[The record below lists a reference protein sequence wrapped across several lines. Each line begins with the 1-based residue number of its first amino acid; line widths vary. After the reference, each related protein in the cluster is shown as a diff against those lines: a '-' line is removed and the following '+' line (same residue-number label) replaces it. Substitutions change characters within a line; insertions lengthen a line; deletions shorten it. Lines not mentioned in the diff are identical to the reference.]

1 MFGTIWGNFAGTLY
15 FLYFQLAGILL
26 AFWLLKKE
34 NIYTRLLLGS
44 VCGSLLI
51 HWLPILFS
59 FIFDFT
65 LLSHIN
71 AMIPLLPV
79 YYLGIKQ
86 LLTMRGQKSKVSLS
100 AQLVAGLKAHKCFA
114 ILLIVF
120 MFLWVNLLS
129 SHTIPLYEDGAIYT
143 GQCTYGDMNMHLGFI
158 TSIAVQAEFPP
169 VYSIFPDTLLAYP
182 FLSDSISSSVYIF
195 GASLRYAYILPMIFA
210 MLQIFGSV
218 YLFAVTLWS
227 SCAKAVLTFLLYF
240 LNGGLGFF
248 YFINWAQ
255 EREYAFADIFS
266 GFYTTPTNL
275 VGHNIRWVNVI
286 ADMFL
291 PQRATLF
298 GYAMAFPCIF
308 LLYRAV
314 FEKQKKYFLYAG
326 ILVSGLPMIHTHSFL
341 GIGLI
346 SASWLLLY
354 LYNAVYAEKKAS
366 VIRKNLGGIILVVF
380 LAFMCLIQRDWQ
392 RGTIS
397 ADSLMKI
404 GIVGMGALVLYGIFL
419 LVRYLLADNG
429 KWKELLS
436 TWGVYLLC
444 VILLA
449 VPQLLFWT
457 FGQVSEGGF
466 VRGYFNW
473 GNQGDFYIWF
483 YLKNIGLPL
492 LLIFGAVFAG
502 RKKTAA
508 LFVPAA
514 VIWFL
519 AEFIVFTPNTYDNN
533 KLLYI
538 AYFLLCCGV
547 ADYAIALYEQMKKT
561 GGVRI
566 LAGVFMFFTVFSGVL
581 TLQREIVSEYQLY
594 GASPMKMV
602 EYVIENTKKDAVFLT
617 NNRHNNEIASLTGR
631 NIVCGTDSYLYF
643 HGIDTSERKADV
655 QKMFE
660 QPQNAK
666 NLFEKYEV
674 DYVVLS
680 SYERANYQVAEQ
692 YFVENAELVFS
703 DGDVQLYQMQ

>member
-1 MFGTIWGNFAGTLY
+1 MFGTIWGNFAGTIY
-15 FLYFQLAGILL
+15 FLYFQLAGLL
-26 AFWLLKKE
+26 LVFYLFKKE

-44 VCGSLLI
+44 VAGSLLI
-51 HWLPILFS
+51 HWVPVLFS
-59 FIFDFT
+59 FFFDFT
-65 LLSHIN
+65 LLSHML
-71 AMIPLLPV
+71 AMIPLIPV
-79 YYLGIKQ
+79 YYLGLKQIIKNRRQ
-86 LLTMRGQKSKVSLS
+86 RLFTGVFSELLSGVRV
-100 AQLVAGLKAHKCFA
+100 HKYFV
-114 ILLIVF
+114 ILLIAF
-120 MFLWVNLLS
+120 MVLWVNLLS
-129 SHTIPLYEDGAIYT
+129 SHTIPLYENGAIYT

-158 TSIAVQAEFPP
+158 TSIAVQSEFPP

-182 FLSDSISSSVYIF
+182 FLSDSISSSVYLF
-195 GASLRYAYILPMIFA
+195 GASLRYAYLLPMIFA

-227 SCAKAVLTFLLYF
+227 SLAKAVMTFLLYF

-248 YFINWAQ
+248 YFINWAR
-255 EREYAFADIFS
+255 EREFAFADIFS

-275 VGHNIRWVNVI
+275 VEHNIRWVNVI

-314 FEKQKKYFLYAG
+314 FEQQKKYFLYAG

-354 LYNAVYAEKKAS
+354 LYSEVHTEKKAS
-366 VIRKNLGGIILVVF
+366 WIGKNLGGIILVLFV
-380 LAFMCLIQRDWQ
+380 LLMTLVQKDWVS
-392 RGTIS
+392 GEIS
-397 ADSLMKI
+397 ADTLMKI
-404 GIVGMGALVLYGIFL
+404 GIVGILILVLFGVVL
-419 LVRYLLADNG
+419 LVRYLSKG
-429 KWKELLS
+429 KIKELLS

-444 VILLA
+444 VMLFAL
-449 VPQLLFWT
+449 PQLFFWT

-466 VRGYFNW
+466 VRGHFNW

-483 YLKNIGLPL
+483 YLKNIGMPL
-492 LLIFGAVFAG
+492 LLIFGAVFAE
-502 RKKTAA
+502 RKKTAV

-538 AYFLLCCGV
+538 AYFLLCCGA
-547 ADYAIALYEQMKKT
+547 ADYAIALYEQAKKI

-566 LAGVFMFFTVFSGVL
+566 LAGIFMFFTLFSGVL

-594 GASPMKMV
+594 GTSHVKLA
-602 EYVIENTKKDAVFLT
+602 EYINENTEKDAVFLT

-631 NIVCGTDSYLYF
+631 NIVCGSDSYLYF
-643 HGIDTSERKADV
+643 HGIDTSMRKEDL

-660 QPQNAK
+660 QPQSAGD
-666 NLFEKYEV
+666 LYEKYQV
-674 DYVVLS
+674 DYVLVS
-680 SYERANYQVAEQ
+680 SYERTNYQVAEQ
-692 YFVENAELVFS
+692 YFIENAELVFS
-703 DGDVQLYQMQ
+703 DNDVQLYQLNGD